1 MLRVSLIPSVLLC
14 SPHSPGTLLSFWHTS
29 CLNFLLLINMS
40 PYFSSL
46 LLRLG
51 TSSSKPFLLLHS
63 SSSIFTLL
71 YPTESPSY
79 VCPTSH
85 SHFYLKDV
93 SAQTLDFSPLP
104 FLKWTC
110 IPKLCSSSLYI
121 NEKAVT
127 LKSAWYGYFL
137 FLNFSFIFL
146 TACSMQT

>member
-1 MLRVSLIPSVLLC
+1 MSLALRCRRHRFSHNVYLLLLVLLFSLIPSVLLC
-14 SPHSPGTLLSFWHTS
+14 SPHSPGTLLSFWDTS

-51 TSSSKPFLLLHS
+51 TSSSKPFSLLHS

-79 VCPTSH
+79 VCPTAH

-93 SAQTLDFSPLP
+93 SAQTLDFSPFP

-127 LKSAWYGYFL
+127 LKSA
-137 FLNFSFIFL
+137 
-146 TACSMQT
+146 